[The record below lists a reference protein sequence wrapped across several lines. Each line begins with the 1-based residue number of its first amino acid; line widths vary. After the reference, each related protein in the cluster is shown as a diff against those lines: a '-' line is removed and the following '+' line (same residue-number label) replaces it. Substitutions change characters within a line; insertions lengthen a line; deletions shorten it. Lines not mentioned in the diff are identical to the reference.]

1 MNAVSLVPV
10 FRQAPTA
17 GQVLTQNNAATLS
30 DFEPNAEP
38 LKAAVNHNNNTQQL
52 KTTGILTCVHLT
64 TTSPCVQ
71 LMTSV
76 NHKNETNIMIRF
88 LQLTWNPTP
97 HTK

>member
-1 MNAVSLVPV
+1 MNALLLVPEL
-10 FRQAPTA
+10 RQAPTA
-17 GQVLTQNNAATLS
+17 GQVFTQKNAATLS

-52 KTTGILTCVHLT
+52 KRTGVLTCVHLP
-64 TTSPCVQ
+64 TTSSCVQ

-76 NHKNETNIMIRF
+76 NHKNELNIMIRF

-97 HTK
+97 HTI